1 MEKHEFK
8 AESRRILDL
17 MINSIYTNKEIFLRE
32 LISNASDA
40 LDKMRFAA
48 ASDGSVEIDP
58 SAFAVTL
65 TIDKA
70 ARTLTVSD
78 NGIGMD
84 ENELADNLG
93 VIAASGTKVFKD
105 ERRSTD
111 DISDLIGQFGVGFY
125 SAFMVA
131 DRITVVSRKLG
142 SVQAFKW
149 DCVGADGY
157 TVEPAERDGFGT
169 DVILY
174 IKPEPAGT
182 ESAGG
187 DPAAAPAADKDHA
200 PSDVYNRYLREYPL
214 YKLVKKYSDYI
225 RYPIRLLM
233 PHPVI
238 TNEAEIEAA
247 KQNGTEPPEAVYEE
261 VFEYETLNS
270 MIPLWQRPRSEV
282 SADDYNTFYKEHF
295 SDNTDPL
302 SILPVFMDGNVSF
315 RALLC
320 IPAHTPADWNTD
332 SYAAGLELYSSGVLI
347 MKDCR
352 QVLPE
357 EFNFV
362 RGVVDSAD
370 LSLNISREMLQEDR
384 QLQLISSSLSK
395 KIRQELLRLL
405 HDEREK
411 YTAFYKY
418 FGHHLKVCAM
428 DDYGAK
434 KDSLGELLLFPSAR
448 EKRLITLDEYAASMP
463 ATQKYIYYATAPSVE
478 AAANL
483 PQTGFVLGK
492 GPDVLLLV
500 DKADDFLSD
509 MFGSYAGKPF
519 RSVVDGDPEL
529 DGGSAKLDTER
540 FRATFDFIKETLGDE
555 VDDIRA
561 TEKLGTH
568 PVALSSGSGVTFE
581 MEKYFKAI
589 HKDAPIRAKRILVLN
604 VHHQAFLAL
613 EEARVSNPEKARSY
627 CRILLTQAK
636 MIAGLPIGDPG
647 AYTDLIVSTWFR

>member
-1 MEKHEFK
+1 MAKQEFR
-8 AESRRILDL
+8 AESRRLLDL

-58 SAFAVTL
+58 SAFGITL
-65 TIDKA
+65 TIDKT

-84 ENELADNLG
+84 ENELAENLG
-93 VIAASGTKVFKD
+93 VIAASGTKAF
-105 ERRSTD
+105 RD
-111 DISDLIGQFGVGFY
+111 DTHDVSGAGDLIGMFGVGFY

-131 DRITVVSRKLG
+131 EHITVVSRRLG
-142 SVQAFKW
+142 AEKAFKW
-149 DCVGADGY
+149 DCTGAEGY
-157 TVEPAERDGFGT
+157 TIEPAEREGAGT

-174 IKPEPAGT
+174 IRPEP
-182 ESAGG
+182 EEDG
-187 DPAAAPAADKDHA
+187 DE
-200 PSDVYNRYLREYPL
+200 YNKYLREYPL

-225 RYPIRLLM
+225 RYPIKLLM

-282 SADDYNTFYKEHF
+282 TPEDYSTFYKEHF
-295 SDNTDPL
+295 SDNTDPM
-302 SILPVFMDGNVSF
+302 SVLPVFMDGNVSY
-315 RALLC
+315 RALLY

-332 SYAAGLELYSSGVLI
+332 SYAAGLELYSAGVMI

-352 QVLPE
+352 QLLPE

-362 RGVVDSAD
+362 RGVVDSTD
-370 LSLNISREMLQEDR
+370 ISLNISREMLQQDR
-384 QLQLISSSLSK
+384 QLPLIAAGLAK

-405 HDEREK
+405 KNERDRYLE
-411 YTAFYKY
+411 FYKH

-434 KDSLGELLLFPSAR
+434 KDSLGELLLFPSGR
-448 EKRLITLDEYAASMP
+448 EKRMITLDEYAASMP
-463 ATQKYIYYATAPSVE
+463 ASQKYIYYASASSVE

-483 PQTGFVLGK
+483 PQTAFVLGK
-492 GPDVLLLV
+492 GPDVLFFV
-500 DKADDFLSD
+500 DKADDFISD
-509 MFGSYAGKPF
+509 MFRDYAGKPF
-519 RSVVDGDPEL
+519 RSIIDGDPEL
-529 DGGSAKLDTER
+529 DGGSAKTDTAR
-540 FRATFDFIKETLGDE
+540 FKASFDFIKETLGDE
-555 VDDIRA
+555 VDEVRA
-561 TEKLGTH
+561 TEKLGNH
-568 PVALSSGSGVTFE
+568 PVCLSSGSGVTFE

-589 HKDAPIRAKRILVLN
+589 HKDAPIRAKRILEIN
-604 VHHQAFLAL
+604 VRHQAFLCL
-613 EEARVSNPEKARSY
+613 EEARISAPERAKAY

-647 AYTDLIVSTWFR
+647 AYTDLIVSTWTRL